1 MTKQKTRSNLSVQYM
16 TRIAIL
22 GALSA
27 VLFPL
32 EIPIVAFY
40 KLDFSTLPALLG
52 AFSMGPLPG
61 LAILLIK
68 DLSRLAYSSSM
79 YVGELADFIMSAA
92 FILPASLIYR
102 KHKTRKTALVG
113 MAVGTLCM
121 IVVSVLVNWKMMI
134 PFYMTAFNMDMEAI
148 IGMAQKALPF
158 VDTEWKVLLYVTAPF
173 NLLKGFV
180 LSLLTFVLYKRLSPL
195 LHSLKART
203 TQSRKRVKG
212 QRPLRLL
219 IIGRNITMRT
229 HSPNETRELAKRL
242 AKELRRGDMLLL
254 WGDLGA
260 GKSEFT
266 RGLAQ
271 GLGVTATVTSPSFT
285 ILNVYD
291 DGRIPLYHFDW
302 YRLNSVEELYEMG
315 MEEFL
320 GGDGVAVVEWPSQ
333 CPEAIPETHLAIRL
347 TPVDETTRDVTITP
361 MGGFRE
367 ISLEE
372 EQ

>member
-1 MTKQKTRSNLSVQYM
+1 M

-68 DLSRLAYSSSM
+68 DLIGMLHSSSM

-134 PFYMTAFNMDMEAI
+134 PFYMTAFHMDMEAI

-180 LSLLTFVLYKRLSPL
+180 LSLLTFVLYKRLSPM
-195 LHSLKART
+195 LHV
-203 TQSRKRVKG
+203 RK
-212 QRPLRLL
+212 
-219 IIGRNITMRT
+219 
-229 HSPNETRELAKRL
+229 
-242 AKELRRGDMLLL
+242 
-254 WGDLGA
+254 
-260 GKSEFT
+260 
-266 RGLAQ
+266 
-271 GLGVTATVTSPSFT
+271 
-285 ILNVYD
+285 
-291 DGRIPLYHFDW
+291 
-302 YRLNSVEELYEMG
+302 
-315 MEEFL
+315 
-320 GGDGVAVVEWPSQ
+320 
-333 CPEAIPETHLAIRL
+333 
-347 TPVDETTRDVTITP
+347 
-361 MGGFRE
+361 
-367 ISLEE
+367 
-372 EQ
+372 

>member
-79 YVGELADFIMSAA
+79 YVGELADFLMGAA

-113 MAVGTLCM
+113 MSVGTLCM

-134 PFYMTAFNMDMEAI
+134 PFYMTAFHMDMEAI

-195 LHSLKART
+195 LHV
-203 TQSRKRVKG
+203 RK
-212 QRPLRLL
+212 
-219 IIGRNITMRT
+219 
-229 HSPNETRELAKRL
+229 
-242 AKELRRGDMLLL
+242 
-254 WGDLGA
+254 
-260 GKSEFT
+260 
-266 RGLAQ
+266 
-271 GLGVTATVTSPSFT
+271 
-285 ILNVYD
+285 
-291 DGRIPLYHFDW
+291 
-302 YRLNSVEELYEMG
+302 
-315 MEEFL
+315 
-320 GGDGVAVVEWPSQ
+320 
-333 CPEAIPETHLAIRL
+333 
-347 TPVDETTRDVTITP
+347 
-361 MGGFRE
+361 
-367 ISLEE
+367 
-372 EQ
+372 

>member
-40 KLDFSTLPALLG
+40 KLDFGTLPALLG

-121 IVVSVLVNWKMMI
+121 IVVSALVNWKMMI
-134 PFYMTAFNMDMEAI
+134 PFYMTAFHMDMEAI

-180 LSLLTFVLYKRLSPL
+180 LSLLTFVLYKRLSPM
-195 LHSLKART
+195 LHV
-203 TQSRKRVKG
+203 RK
-212 QRPLRLL
+212 
-219 IIGRNITMRT
+219 
-229 HSPNETRELAKRL
+229 
-242 AKELRRGDMLLL
+242 
-254 WGDLGA
+254 
-260 GKSEFT
+260 
-266 RGLAQ
+266 
-271 GLGVTATVTSPSFT
+271 
-285 ILNVYD
+285 
-291 DGRIPLYHFDW
+291 
-302 YRLNSVEELYEMG
+302 
-315 MEEFL
+315 
-320 GGDGVAVVEWPSQ
+320 
-333 CPEAIPETHLAIRL
+333 
-347 TPVDETTRDVTITP
+347 
-361 MGGFRE
+361 
-367 ISLEE
+367 
-372 EQ
+372 

>member
-40 KLDFSTLPALLG
+40 KLDFGTLPALLG

-134 PFYMTAFNMDMEAI
+134 PFYMTAFHMDMEAI
-148 IGMAQKALPF
+148 IGMARKALPF

-180 LSLLTFVLYKRLSPL
+180 LSLLTFVLYKRLSPM
-195 LHSLKART
+195 LHV
-203 TQSRKRVKG
+203 RK
-212 QRPLRLL
+212 
-219 IIGRNITMRT
+219 
-229 HSPNETRELAKRL
+229 
-242 AKELRRGDMLLL
+242 
-254 WGDLGA
+254 
-260 GKSEFT
+260 
-266 RGLAQ
+266 
-271 GLGVTATVTSPSFT
+271 
-285 ILNVYD
+285 
-291 DGRIPLYHFDW
+291 
-302 YRLNSVEELYEMG
+302 
-315 MEEFL
+315 
-320 GGDGVAVVEWPSQ
+320 
-333 CPEAIPETHLAIRL
+333 
-347 TPVDETTRDVTITP
+347 
-361 MGGFRE
+361 
-367 ISLEE
+367 
-372 EQ
+372 

>member
-27 VLFPL
+27 ILFVI
-32 EIPIVAFY
+32 EIPVIAFY

-68 DLSRLAYSSSM
+68 DLIGMLHSSSM
-79 YVGELADFIMSAA
+79 YVGELADFIMGAA

-113 MAVGTLCM
+113 MTVGTLCM
-121 IVVSVLVNWKMMI
+121 IAVSVLVNWKMMI
-134 PFYMTAFNMDMEAI
+134 PFYMTAFHMDMDAV

-195 LHSLKART
+195 LHV
-203 TQSRKRVKG
+203 RK
-212 QRPLRLL
+212 
-219 IIGRNITMRT
+219 
-229 HSPNETRELAKRL
+229 
-242 AKELRRGDMLLL
+242 
-254 WGDLGA
+254 
-260 GKSEFT
+260 
-266 RGLAQ
+266 
-271 GLGVTATVTSPSFT
+271 
-285 ILNVYD
+285 
-291 DGRIPLYHFDW
+291 
-302 YRLNSVEELYEMG
+302 
-315 MEEFL
+315 
-320 GGDGVAVVEWPSQ
+320 
-333 CPEAIPETHLAIRL
+333 
-347 TPVDETTRDVTITP
+347 
-361 MGGFRE
+361 
-367 ISLEE
+367 
-372 EQ
+372 

>member
-134 PFYMTAFNMDMEAI
+134 PFYMTAFHMDMEAI

-180 LSLLTFVLYKRLSPL
+180 LSLLTFVLYKRLSSM
-195 LHSLKART
+195 LHV
-203 TQSRKRVKG
+203 RK
-212 QRPLRLL
+212 
-219 IIGRNITMRT
+219 
-229 HSPNETRELAKRL
+229 
-242 AKELRRGDMLLL
+242 
-254 WGDLGA
+254 
-260 GKSEFT
+260 
-266 RGLAQ
+266 
-271 GLGVTATVTSPSFT
+271 
-285 ILNVYD
+285 
-291 DGRIPLYHFDW
+291 
-302 YRLNSVEELYEMG
+302 
-315 MEEFL
+315 
-320 GGDGVAVVEWPSQ
+320 
-333 CPEAIPETHLAIRL
+333 
-347 TPVDETTRDVTITP
+347 
-361 MGGFRE
+361 
-367 ISLEE
+367 
-372 EQ
+372 

>member
-40 KLDFSTLPALLG
+40 KLDFGTLPALLG

-79 YVGELADFIMSAA
+79 CVGELADFIMSAA

-102 KHKTRKTALVG
+102 KHKTRKTALAG

-134 PFYMTAFNMDMEAI
+134 PFYMTAFHMDMEAI

-180 LSLLTFVLYKRLSPL
+180 LSLLTFVLYKRLSPM
-195 LHSLKART
+195 LHV
-203 TQSRKRVKG
+203 RK
-212 QRPLRLL
+212 
-219 IIGRNITMRT
+219 
-229 HSPNETRELAKRL
+229 
-242 AKELRRGDMLLL
+242 
-254 WGDLGA
+254 
-260 GKSEFT
+260 
-266 RGLAQ
+266 
-271 GLGVTATVTSPSFT
+271 
-285 ILNVYD
+285 
-291 DGRIPLYHFDW
+291 
-302 YRLNSVEELYEMG
+302 
-315 MEEFL
+315 
-320 GGDGVAVVEWPSQ
+320 
-333 CPEAIPETHLAIRL
+333 
-347 TPVDETTRDVTITP
+347 
-361 MGGFRE
+361 
-367 ISLEE
+367 
-372 EQ
+372 

>member
-40 KLDFSTLPALLG
+40 RLDFSTLPALLG

-68 DLSRLAYSSSM
+68 HLSRLAYSSSM

-134 PFYMTAFNMDMEAI
+134 PFYMTAFHMDMEAI
-148 IGMAQKALPF
+148 IGMAQQALPF
-158 VDTEWKVLLYVTAPF
+158 VDAEWKVLLYVTAPF

-180 LSLLTFVLYKRLSPL
+180 LSLLTFVLYKRLSPM
-195 LHSLKART
+195 LHV
-203 TQSRKRVKG
+203 RK
-212 QRPLRLL
+212 
-219 IIGRNITMRT
+219 
-229 HSPNETRELAKRL
+229 
-242 AKELRRGDMLLL
+242 
-254 WGDLGA
+254 
-260 GKSEFT
+260 
-266 RGLAQ
+266 
-271 GLGVTATVTSPSFT
+271 
-285 ILNVYD
+285 
-291 DGRIPLYHFDW
+291 
-302 YRLNSVEELYEMG
+302 
-315 MEEFL
+315 
-320 GGDGVAVVEWPSQ
+320 
-333 CPEAIPETHLAIRL
+333 
-347 TPVDETTRDVTITP
+347 
-361 MGGFRE
+361 
-367 ISLEE
+367 
-372 EQ
+372 

>member
-134 PFYMTAFNMDMEAI
+134 PFYMTAFHMDMEAI
-148 IGMAQKALPF
+148 IGMARKALPS

-180 LSLLTFVLYKRLSPL
+180 LSLLTFVLYKRLSPM
-195 LHSLKART
+195 LHV
-203 TQSRKRVKG
+203 RK
-212 QRPLRLL
+212 
-219 IIGRNITMRT
+219 
-229 HSPNETRELAKRL
+229 
-242 AKELRRGDMLLL
+242 
-254 WGDLGA
+254 
-260 GKSEFT
+260 
-266 RGLAQ
+266 
-271 GLGVTATVTSPSFT
+271 
-285 ILNVYD
+285 
-291 DGRIPLYHFDW
+291 
-302 YRLNSVEELYEMG
+302 
-315 MEEFL
+315 
-320 GGDGVAVVEWPSQ
+320 
-333 CPEAIPETHLAIRL
+333 
-347 TPVDETTRDVTITP
+347 
-361 MGGFRE
+361 
-367 ISLEE
+367 
-372 EQ
+372 

>member
-27 VLFPL
+27 ALFPQ

-134 PFYMTAFNMDMEAI
+134 PFYMTAFHMDMEAI

-180 LSLLTFVLYKRLSPL
+180 LSLLTFVLYKRLSPM
-195 LHSLKART
+195 LHV
-203 TQSRKRVKG
+203 RK
-212 QRPLRLL
+212 
-219 IIGRNITMRT
+219 
-229 HSPNETRELAKRL
+229 
-242 AKELRRGDMLLL
+242 
-254 WGDLGA
+254 
-260 GKSEFT
+260 
-266 RGLAQ
+266 
-271 GLGVTATVTSPSFT
+271 
-285 ILNVYD
+285 
-291 DGRIPLYHFDW
+291 
-302 YRLNSVEELYEMG
+302 
-315 MEEFL
+315 
-320 GGDGVAVVEWPSQ
+320 
-333 CPEAIPETHLAIRL
+333 
-347 TPVDETTRDVTITP
+347 
-361 MGGFRE
+361 
-367 ISLEE
+367 
-372 EQ
+372 

>member
-68 DLSRLAYSSSM
+68 DLSRLVYSSSM
-79 YVGELADFIMSAA
+79 YVGELADFITSAA

-134 PFYMTAFNMDMEAI
+134 PFYMTAFHMDMEAI

-180 LSLLTFVLYKRLSPL
+180 LSLLTFVLYKRLSPM
-195 LHSLKART
+195 LHV
-203 TQSRKRVKG
+203 RK
-212 QRPLRLL
+212 
-219 IIGRNITMRT
+219 
-229 HSPNETRELAKRL
+229 
-242 AKELRRGDMLLL
+242 
-254 WGDLGA
+254 
-260 GKSEFT
+260 
-266 RGLAQ
+266 
-271 GLGVTATVTSPSFT
+271 
-285 ILNVYD
+285 
-291 DGRIPLYHFDW
+291 
-302 YRLNSVEELYEMG
+302 
-315 MEEFL
+315 
-320 GGDGVAVVEWPSQ
+320 
-333 CPEAIPETHLAIRL
+333 
-347 TPVDETTRDVTITP
+347 
-361 MGGFRE
+361 
-367 ISLEE
+367 
-372 EQ
+372 

>member
-1 MTKQKTRSNLSVQYM
+1 MTKQKTRSTLSVQYM
-16 TRIAIL
+16 TRRAIL

-27 VLFPL
+27 VLFPM

-134 PFYMTAFNMDMEAI
+134 PFYMTAFHMDMEAI
-148 IGMAQKALPF
+148 IGMAQKALPS

-180 LSLLTFVLYKRLSPL
+180 LSLLTFVLYKRLSPM
-195 LHSLKART
+195 LHV
-203 TQSRKRVKG
+203 RK
-212 QRPLRLL
+212 
-219 IIGRNITMRT
+219 
-229 HSPNETRELAKRL
+229 
-242 AKELRRGDMLLL
+242 
-254 WGDLGA
+254 
-260 GKSEFT
+260 
-266 RGLAQ
+266 
-271 GLGVTATVTSPSFT
+271 
-285 ILNVYD
+285 
-291 DGRIPLYHFDW
+291 
-302 YRLNSVEELYEMG
+302 
-315 MEEFL
+315 
-320 GGDGVAVVEWPSQ
+320 
-333 CPEAIPETHLAIRL
+333 
-347 TPVDETTRDVTITP
+347 
-361 MGGFRE
+361 
-367 ISLEE
+367 
-372 EQ
+372 